1 MLIAICGR
9 YLNVLGSSM
18 RGNGKTLSAVYFA
31 KLEHDKGKK
40 VFTNF
45 YTSFSTMYKM
55 KDLIE
60 MFSDGKLQDVLVIVD
75 EAQVYLN
82 NSGVSVK
89 VRKNLITNFI
99 AQTRKANIDVILTTQ
114 RFMQLHK
121 ELREQTDVILLASKY
136 HYDKHGLTSVCKV
149 DNCTKSHA
157 VRLFNMNT
165 SSYLPIV
172 LDCEEIGKLYNSN
185 EIVLDNYEETIKTNK
200 NRFTGD

>member
-1 MLIAICGR
+1 
-9 YLNVLGSSM
+9 
-18 RGNGKTLSAVYFA
+18 
-31 KLEHDKGKK
+31 
-40 VFTNF
+40 
-45 YTSFSTMYKM
+45 MYKM

-121 ELREQTDVILLASKY
+121 ELREQTDVILLAAKY
-136 HYDKHGLTSVCKV
+136 HYNKHCITDICKV
-149 DNCTKSHA
+149 DNCQKDHV

-165 SSYLPIV
+165 GQYLPYV
-172 LDCEEIGKLYNSN
+172 LNCKEIGKLYNSN
-185 EIVLDNYEETIKTNK
+185 EIVLDNYEIPAEK
-200 NRFTGD
+200 